1 MHTLTETTQLTKV
14 LSNSVKNGEDVLDAL
29 ESFISVY
36 KEQKQKENVPA
47 MPLSLLSNRKLGS
60 LEIVVKF
67 MKENLSLS
75 FSEISSIIKRDQR
88 TIWTTYHK
96 AISKHKDKFSSKKE
110 KYFVPFEI
118 FSDRKLGPL
127 EAVVLHLKDNLNL
140 SFKQIA
146 EILNRDY
153 NTIWLSYKNG
163 KKHDK

>member
-1 MHTLTETTQLTKV
+1 LTETTQINKL
-14 LSNSVKNGEDVLDAL
+14 LNNSLKNGEDVLDAL

-47 MPLSLLSNRKLGS
+47 MPLLILSNRKLGI

-67 MKENLSLS
+67 MKENLTLS

-96 AISKHKDKFSSKKE
+96 AISKHEEQFSVKKE
-110 KYFVPFEI
+110 KYFIPFEI
-118 FSDRKLGPL
+118 FSDRKKGPL
-127 EAVVLHLKDNLNL
+127 EAVVCHLKDVQKL